1 MLSHTDHPGYAIKV
15 ENVALSYPLHRNLF
29 QKKMERY
36 WALHDVNFVV
46 PEGKILGIIG
56 DNGAGKSTLLSLL
69 AGIVQP
75 DRGQVW
81 HRKGLRTTLLSLQAG
96 FNPHLSGRDNMRI
109 SGLLLG
115 MTEADINE
123 RMGDMVALADIGP
136 FMDLP
141 LRTYSTGMKARLGFA
156 TAFYTDTDV
165 MLLDEVFA
173 VGDLEFSRK
182 ARALMEEKIRDEKN
196 VIMVSHGEHILK
208 QLCENLIWIK
218 DGRVEAQ
225 GATDAVWD
233 LYQNTYLAKHS

>member
-1 MLSHTDHPGYAIKV
+1 
-15 ENVALSYPLHRNLF
+15 
-29 QKKMERY
+29 
-36 WALHDVNFVV
+36 
-46 PEGKILGIIG
+46 
-56 DNGAGKSTLLSLL
+56 
-69 AGIVQP
+69 
-75 DRGQVW
+75 
-81 HRKGLRTTLLSLQAG
+81 
-96 FNPHLSGRDNMRI
+96 MRI

-115 MTEADINE
+115 MTEADISE

>member
-1 MLSHTDHPGYAIKV
+1 MLGQTDYPGYAMKV
-15 ENVALSYPLHRNLF
+15 EGVALSYPMHRNLF
-29 QKKMERY
+29 QKRKERY
-36 WALHDVNFVV
+36 RALLDVSFVV

-56 DNGAGKSTLLSLL
+56 DNGAGKSTLLALL
-69 AGIVQP
+69 AGILKP
-75 DRGQVW
+75 DRGQVL

-96 FNPHLSGRDNMRI
+96 FNPHLSGRDNMRM

-115 MTEADINE
+115 MTEAEIRE
-123 RMGDMVALADIGP
+123 RMDDMVALADIGA

-156 TAFYTDTDV
+156 TAFYNDADV

-182 ARALMEEKIRDEKN
+182 ARALMEEKIRDDKT
-196 VIMVSHGEHILK
+196 VVMVSHGEHILK

-225 GATDAVWD
+225 GPTEEVWGF
-233 LYQNTYLAKHS
+233 YHNTYLAKHS